1 MGCTH
6 CSKFFYNEEQAQN
19 ANSTCR
25 TKRRRR
31 SPGVIRRIFSRNR
44 NRVQPS
50 PSETS
55 SEASTTR
62 GPPSGASSPVVPNYD
77 IFCTDRTSRK
87 SKSSCSSTIVQ
98 AIEQATTIT
107 ETFTEKTRPEFEEE
121 ETSDTYKPTEVP
133 EEAPEVPEEIPEEAQ
148 EEIPDEA
155 QEEAPEEDI
164 YESSHESQESDETEE
179 SEESE
184 ESAPAVRYQIS
195 VHIPLCRCTACRT
208 GEEPETE
215 TEADLESEN
224 EQELEPRRLKRKKTA
239 SKRTRQF
246 KSSFPCI
253 LGRKPE
259 KKPALSKKERL
270 RIRSLEMAYRVRV
283 FMIVIHGFFNLGKCL
298 LYYYTVYILRNVVH
312 IAKECCLCGYFCRV
326 L

>member
-1 MGCTH
+1 M
-6 CSKFFYNEEQAQN
+6 
-19 ANSTCR
+19 
-25 TKRRRR
+25 
-31 SPGVIRRIFSRNR
+31 
-44 NRVQPS
+44 
-50 PSETS
+50 
-55 SEASTTR
+55 
-62 GPPSGASSPVVPNYD
+62 
-77 IFCTDRTSRK
+77 
-87 SKSSCSSTIVQ
+87 Q
-98 AIEQATTIT
+98 AIDQATTIT

-121 ETSDTYKPTEVP
+121 ETSDTYKPAEVP

-246 KSSFPCI
+246 KSSFPCV

-283 FMIVIHGFFNLGKCL
+283 FMIVIRAFFFFTLGQIA
-298 LYYYTVYILRNVVH
+298 YYILH
-312 IAKECCLCGYFCRV
+312 SLYFA
-326 L
+326 

>member
-6 CSKFFYNEEQAQN
+6 CSKFFYNEDQAQN

-87 SKSSCSSTIVQ
+87 SKSSCSSNIVQ

-107 ETFTEKTRPEFEEE
+107 ETFTEKTEFEEE
-121 ETSDTYKPTEVP
+121 ETSNTYKPAEVPEEATEVP
-133 EEAPEVPEEIPEEAQ
+133 EEAPEVPEEIPEETQ

-164 YESSHESQESDETEE
+164 CESSHESLESDETEE
-179 SEESE
+179 STESE
-184 ESAPAVRYQIS
+184 ESAPEVRYQIS
-195 VHIPLCRCTACRT
+195 VHIPLCRCTGCRT

-239 SKRTRQF
+239 SKRTREF
-246 KSSFPCI
+246 KSSFPCV

-283 FMIVIHGFFNLGKCL
+283 FMIVIHGFF
-298 LYYYTVYILRNVVH
+298 
-312 IAKECCLCGYFCRV
+312 
-326 L
+326 